1 MVKGKTK
8 SGFAFEIDP
17 EQVNDMEFLERLGTA
32 SDDITKM
39 PKVMTEILGAEQRAK
54 MYDHLRNENG
64 KVPID
69 KAMDLFQ
76 EILTIANE
84 ASETKNS

>member
-1 MVKGKTK
+1 MLKGKTQ

-17 EQVNDMEFLERLGTA
+17 ENVNDMEFLERLGTA
-32 SDDITKM
+32 SDDISKM
-39 PKVMTEILGAEQRAK
+39 PAVMREILGERQKAA
-54 MYDHLRNENG
+54 MYDHLRNEKG

-69 KAMDLFQ
+69 KAMELFQ

-84 ASETKNS
+84 ATETKN